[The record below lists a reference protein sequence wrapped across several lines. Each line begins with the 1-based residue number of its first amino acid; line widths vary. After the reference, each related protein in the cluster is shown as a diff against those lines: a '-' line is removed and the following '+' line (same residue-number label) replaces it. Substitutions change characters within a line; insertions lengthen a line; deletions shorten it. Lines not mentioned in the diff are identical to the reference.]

1 MLEHGMI
8 SHKAM
13 KILSVIYEEH
23 QAVLWVARF
32 MIIVVKKSNAVI
44 CKHCLLWACLTLQI
58 DETGWRQ
65 IIGGEADLWA
75 PPVWNVKRQ
84 RRCCFATLPCVPAV
98 TSLFAT
104 LSLNLMET
112 FSCLCRATG
121 QDWLSYCAM
130 AIKSTVCENKTKVL
144 VQTADNTSDISW

>member
-1 MLEHGMI
+1 MKQDGGKSLGVRLTYEHHQCEMSRGKGAAALPRCLVYQQ
-8 SHKAM
+8 SH
-13 KILSVIYEEH
+13 
-23 QAVLWVARF
+23 
-32 MIIVVKKSNAVI
+32 
-44 CKHCLLWACLTLQI
+44 
-58 DETGWRQ
+58 
-65 IIGGEADLWA
+65 
-75 PPVWNVKRQ
+75 
-84 RRCCFATLPCVPAV
+84 
-98 TSLFAT
+98 LFAT